1 MTIYEA
7 TITKLQKLPESL
19 VQEVNQ
25 FIESLNK
32 RHNQAKNSPVS
43 AYDLSKQWLGCADLP
58 SDLSHNKKHMEGYG
72 K

>member
-25 FIESLNK
+25 FIESLTK
-32 RHNQAKNSPVS
+32 RQTQGEKSTIS
-43 AYDLSKQWLGCADLP
+43 AYDLSQQWLGCADLP
-58 SDLSHNKKHMEGYG
+58 SDLSHNKKYMEGYG

>member
-19 VQEVNQ
+19 LQEVNQ
-25 FIESLNK
+25 FIESLTK
-32 RHNQAKNSPVS
+32 RHSITEQPTVS

-58 SDLSHNKKHMEGYG
+58 RDLSQNKKYMEGYG

>member
-25 FIESLNK
+25 FIESLTK
-32 RHNQAKNSPVS
+32 HQTQGGKSTVS
-43 AYDLSKQWLGCADLP
+43 AYDLSKQWLGCSDLP
-58 SDLSHNKKHMEGYG
+58 SDLSQNK
-72 K
+72 

>member
-25 FIESLNK
+25 FIESLAK
-32 RHNQAKNSPVS
+32 RQSQTEQTPIF
-43 AYDLSKQWLGCADLP
+43 AYDLSKQWLGCAELP
-58 SDLSHNKKHMEGYG
+58 PDLSQNKKYMEGYG

>member
-19 VQEVNQ
+19 IQEVNQ
-25 FIESLNK
+25 FIESLTK
-32 RHNQAKNSPVS
+32 RQTQTEQPTIS

-58 SDLSHNKKHMEGYG
+58 SDLSHNKKYMEGYG

>member
-19 VQEVNQ
+19 IQEVNQ
-25 FIESLNK
+25 FIESLTK
-32 RHNQAKNSPVS
+32 RQAQTEQPTIS

-58 SDLSHNKKHMEGYG
+58 PDLSHNKKYMEGYG

>member
-1 MTIYEA
+1 MTIYES

-25 FIESLNK
+25 FIESLTNRQTK
-32 RHNQAKNSPVS
+32 TEKLPIS
-43 AYDLSKQWLGCADLP
+43 AYDLSKQWLGFADLP
-58 SDLSHNKKHMEGYG
+58 SDLSHNKRNMEFSG